1 MMQSCGFEML
11 YQEYGTRGDKSNT
24 NLTNLNT
31 VVSGQWVQKFVG
43 SGRVINRYRR
53 ARMLYGVIQSTP
65 NISRV
70 SKGQVISEVKL
81 KGHNF
86 GMNSKARH
94 WKFLFRVDGKSKSS
108 YAYMTSISINVLA

>member
-1 MMQSCGFEML
+1 MIQSCGFEML
-11 YQEYGTRGDKSNT
+11 YHESGTRGDKSNT
-24 NLTNLNT
+24 SLTNLNT
-31 VVSGQWVQKFVG
+31 IVSEKWVRNFVG
-43 SGRVINRYRR
+43 SGSVINRFKR

-86 GMNSKARH
+86 GMTSKARR
-94 WKFLFRVDGKSKSS
+94 WRCLFRVGGKSKSS
-108 YAYMTSISINVLA
+108 YAYMTSIFVKALA

>member
-1 MMQSCGFEML
+1 MQSCGFEML
-11 YQEYGTRGDKSNT
+11 YQESGTRGDKSNISP
-24 NLTNLNT
+24 TNLNT
-31 VVSGQWVQKFVG
+31 VVSEQCVRKFIG
-43 SGRVINRYRR
+43 SGRVINRFKR

-70 SKGQVISEVKL
+70 SKEQVISEVKL

-94 WKFLFRVDGKSKSS
+94 WKFLFRVDEKSKSS
-108 YAYMTSISINVLA
+108 YAYMTSIFVNVLA